1 MPAVSEGSAASE
13 GPAASE
19 GKAHLRF
26 GGITLIRPGSKLG
39 GAASLPSMHAVLW
52 WLLAVVSALLGAA
65 LFWAIIT
72 PVSPV
77 GEWRPQGVRVLSPTA
92 RAALFASVDPFNRN
106 AAPVAQ
112 AESTGAVTSLALT
125 LFATRATPGGG
136 GTAIIAGAD
145 GVQQVYRV
153 GAEVQG
159 GVTLSAVTF
168 DHVELMHNGAKELL
182 YLDQSGAA
190 PDAANVVAAN
200 PVAPPPGATP
210 AGGAISV
217 EALRT
222 GVNFGPRAEGG
233 RVVGLEL
240 LATGDGSTFR
250 AAGFQAG
257 DVIQAVDGKAITG
270 AADAATLSAA
280 LRPGASIAV
289 TVKRGDRQLP
299 LAITLAP

>member
-1 MPAVSEGSAASE
+1 M
-13 GPAASE
+13 
-19 GKAHLRF
+19 HLRI
-26 GGITLIRPGSKLG
+26 GGNTLVKPGN
-39 GAASLPSMHAVLW
+39 ASGLPSLYTALNAVLW
-52 WLLAVVSALLGAA
+52 WLLAITIALLGAA

-77 GEWRPQGVRVLSPTA
+77 GQWHPQGVRIISPAA
-92 RAALFASVDPFNRN
+92 RAAHFASVDPFNRN
-106 AAPVAQ
+106 AAPAAQ
-112 AESTGAVTSLALT
+112 TESAGAVTSLALT

-159 GVTLSAVTF
+159 GVTLTAVAF
-168 DHVELMHNGAKELL
+168 DHVELSHNGARELL

-190 PDAANVVAAN
+190 PDAAKVVAAN
-200 PVAPPPGATP
+200 PVGAPPGVGP
-210 AGGAISV
+210 AGRPISV
-217 EALRT
+217 EALRS

-233 RVVGLEL
+233 RVVGLEVI
-240 LATGDGSTFR
+240 ASGDGSTFR
-250 AAGFQAG
+250 AAGFQPG
-257 DVIQAVDGKAITG
+257 DIIQAIDGKPVTG
-270 AADAATLSAA
+270 APDAATLSAA
-280 LRPGASIAV
+280 LRPGASLFV